1 MASQVKGSLT
11 AIALSATMKFLEI
24 PEEVANV
31 AEPRHLK
38 NLYRV
43 CRLCYTRT
51 SATGGNT
58 TPPPGEKNCGRAATF
73 YGIDLKR
80 EVTNLALPKV
90 LCAGCTRRLARFEK
104 DPDSFESWKE
114 SGRFYVDALQLDS
127 DVVVTRTD
135 PCSTEVPCRVCVIV
149 ANRKPNFLQA
159 QHSNAPKKG
168 RPLEQ
173 SPPKAMCSKCG
184 QPIADHDDAFCAMVM
199 KNPCRA
205 KEAGRKFAR
214 RTEARGFTEQLVQE
228 HLRDSFTSGTGGSE
242 SSKTPMRT
250 GVKLDGHRYLG
261 ITPARYDGKAGTGT
275 CLSTEAARDLLRLG
289 HLGLGKDSARELC
302 TILGREGI
310 RYPIIMTISGG
321 SIWWEGFL
329 PNLPGKLGPARA
341 SFSLCGFVVLL
352 VRMGLGPS
360 SGALLRRFVSHD

>member
-1 MASQVKGSLT
+1 
-11 AIALSATMKFLEI
+11 
-24 PEEVANV
+24 
-31 AEPRHLK
+31 
-38 NLYRV
+38 
-43 CRLCYTRT
+43 
-51 SATGGNT
+51 
-58 TPPPGEKNCGRAATF
+58 
-73 YGIDLKR
+73 
-80 EVTNLALPKV
+80 
-90 LCAGCTRRLARFEK
+90 
-104 DPDSFESWKE
+104 
-114 SGRFYVDALQLDS
+114 
-127 DVVVTRTD
+127 
-135 PCSTEVPCRVCVIV
+135 
-149 ANRKPNFLQA
+149 
-159 QHSNAPKKG
+159 
-168 RPLEQ
+168 
-173 SPPKAMCSKCG
+173 
-184 QPIADHDDAFCAMVM
+184 
-199 KNPCRA
+199 
-205 KEAGRKFAR
+205 
-214 RTEARGFTEQLVQE
+214 
-228 HLRDSFTSGTGGSE
+228 
-242 SSKTPMRT
+242 MRT